1 MLAEHH
7 TAALTKI
14 AAELIPA
21 VEGLTPPLR
30 KKLAQALKE
39 QLPKIREHLR
49 SDVPRTMALLGRVIT
64 PEQARPLAAVVEELR
79 ALHAREIEDLER
91 ALGGTEKLSLTP
103 LADRWIARLRE
114 GMELPARWKEGGAS
128 PPGPPVSDAG
138 LLEVAA
144 ALGIAPQDVWRAIEG
159 DTAFRTL
166 HYFLEVVQKVTGAVQ
181 PRSMLALRSAKT

>member
-21 VEGLTPPLR
+21 VEGLSPALR
-30 KKLAQALKE
+30 KKLAQTLRE

-49 SDVPRTMALLGRVIT
+49 SDVPRALALLGRTISA
-64 PEQARPLAAVVEELR
+64 EQARPLEAVVEEIR
-79 ALHAREIEDLER
+79 ARRARELEALER
-91 ALGGTEKLSLTP
+91 ALAGAEKLALTP
-103 LADRWIARLRE
+103 LADGWIERLRE
-114 GMELPARWKEGGAS
+114 GMELPARWKDGQAS
-128 PPGPPVSDAG
+128 PPGPPVSDPG
-138 LLEVAA
+138 LLEVSG
-144 ALGIAPQDVWRAIEG
+144 ALGLAPQDLWRAIEG

-181 PRSMLALRSAKT
+181 PRSMLALRSAKP